1 MSNDVSMRLSERVW
15 RELVAYEPFP
25 PGNPLPAAIRDQLR
39 DAAAIV
45 EERPARREMR
55 VATFSV
61 EQAQQLEVWLTA
73 ASVRSHGP
81 AGIGVA
87 LSAVREGMR
96 VAAAV

>member
-1 MSNDVSMRLSERVW
+1 MNHEVSMRLSERVW
-15 RELVAYEPFP
+15 REVVAYEPFP
-25 PGNPLPAAIRDQLR
+25 PGAGLSPAIRDQLR

-45 EERPARREMR
+45 EERPARRDMR
-55 VATFSV
+55 IATLSL

-73 ASVRSHGP
+73 MSVRSHGP

-96 VAAAV
+96 VAAV

>member
-1 MSNDVSMRLSERVW
+1 MSHEVSMRLSERVW
-15 RELVAYEPFP
+15 REVVAYEPFP
-25 PGNPLPAAIRDQLR
+25 PAVGLPPAIRDHLR

-45 EERPARREMR
+45 EERPARRDLR
-55 VATFSV
+55 IATFSL
-61 EQAQQLEVWLTA
+61 EQALQLEVWLTA

-96 VAAAV
+96 VAAV

>member
-1 MSNDVSMRLSERVW
+1 MSNEVSMRLSERVW
-15 RELVAYEPFP
+15 REVVAYEPFP
-25 PGNPLPAAIRDQLR
+25 PGVALPPAIRDQLR

-45 EERPARREMR
+45 EERPARRDMR
-55 VATFSV
+55 IATFSV
-61 EQAQQLEVWLTA
+61 EQARQLEKWLAA

-96 VAAAV
+96 VAAV